1 MKKILSLALACALLL
16 SLPLIGSAEE
26 ELSGS
31 IVWVTNRTDIADTV
45 LTDMAKEF
53 MALHP
58 GTTVEVEGIKDVE
71 QTMMTR
77 MAANEMPDVSLIITT
92 KLTKSDFAN
101 YFLPLDDLGFTADD
115 VYFYEN
121 CVGDDGKLYGLTTD
135 MYTNCVFYNKA
146 AFAKA
151 GITEVPKTLEELDA
165 TCQKLK
171 EAGIVPFATSFRDSW
186 PLRGWFSGFYTQ
198 IGLSGNVNFMDE
210 LVNAEKLFDD
220 SEFGNL
226 YTLKIARDFADKG
239 YFEPELVAANWDN
252 QRRDILNGRHGH
264 VLRRRLVRPAAGIQ
278 QRYARRGRRRVPLPR
293 RAGLTVCPS
302 WFYGVSKTSEHPD
315 VAKAFLK
322 FMLEDGRYADC
333 LKAECSLKSVQSD
346 LPGLAELYGYGLPV
360 IEMPTTPSKLI
371 EIFNKGQM
379 GLDSI
384 TQEYLI
390 AEDPDAIIQ
399 KYNDK
404 WTQAKKDLGL

>member
-198 IGLSGNVNFMDE
+198 IGLSGNGNFMDE

-252 QRRDILNGRHGH
+252 QRRDILNGDMAMFYDGAWYGPQ
-264 VLRRRLVRPAAGIQ
+264 LVFNSDMPAEDVGAFPFPGAQ
-278 QRYARRGRRRVPLPR
+278 A
-293 RAGLTVCPS
+293 LTVCPS